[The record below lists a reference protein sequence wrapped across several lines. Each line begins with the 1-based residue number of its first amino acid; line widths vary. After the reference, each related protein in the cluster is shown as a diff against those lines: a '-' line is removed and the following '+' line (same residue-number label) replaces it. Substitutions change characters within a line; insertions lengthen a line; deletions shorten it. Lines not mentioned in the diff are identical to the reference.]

1 MRAEDVAKYLAEH
14 PEFFDD
20 YSELLSSVYVPHPY
34 GGHAIPLS
42 ERQVL
47 TLRERGRT
55 LEGKL
60 RELVQFG
67 EENDTI
73 SDQVHRISLA
83 LLQARD
89 LDALLDAVRRNLH
102 ADFNV
107 PLVGLRV
114 RAAPGSSVRP
124 EFATIS
130 EEARVFADSLVDPY
144 FCDGP
149 RFDSAAWLAGA
160 PGSAAPEPP
169 ASLVYVPLRAPGLS
183 LGILALASPDAKRF
197 TPDMGTL
204 YLVRLGELIGTALQR
219 HLQVSAGRSV

>member
-14 PEFFDD
+14 PEFFDH
-20 YSELLSSVYVPHPY
+20 YSELLASVQVPHPY

-47 TLRERGRT
+47 TLRERSRA

-83 LLQARD
+83 LLRARD
-89 LDALLDAVRRNLH
+89 LDDLLDSIQRNLRE
-102 ADFNV
+102 DFDV
-107 PLVGLRV
+107 PAAGLRV
-114 RAAPGSSVRP
+114 WAAQGRAVRP
-124 EFATIS
+124 ELEALS
-130 EEARVFADSLVDPY
+130 DEARVFAESLSDPY
-144 FCDGP
+144 FCEAP
-149 RFDSAAWLAGA
+149 MFDTAAWMSAAEGAGRLA
-160 PGSAAPEPP
+160 SV
-169 ASLVYVPLRAPGLS
+169 VYVPLRTETGR
-183 LGILALASPDAKRF
+183 LGVMVLGSPDARRF

-204 YLVRLGELIGTALQR
+204 YLVRLGELISTALQR
-219 HLQVSAGRSV
+219 QLEA

>member
-20 YSELLSSVYVPHPY
+20 YSELLSTVYVPHPY

-47 TLRERGRT
+47 TLRERSRT

-83 LLQARD
+83 LLQAGS
-89 LDALLDAVRRNLH
+89 LDAVLDAVQRNLRE
-102 ADFNV
+102 DFNV

-114 RAAPGSSVRP
+114 WSARGPDARP
-124 EFATIS
+124 EFAPVS
-130 EEARVFADSLVDPY
+130 EEARVFADSLADPY

-149 RFDSAAWLAGA
+149 RFDSVTWLAGSDG
-160 PGSAAPEPP
+160 PAALESP
-169 ASLVYVPLRAPGLS
+169 ASLVYVPVRAAGRP
-183 LGILALASPDAKRF
+183 LGMLLLASPDPRRF

-204 YLVRLGELIGTALQR
+204 YLVRLGELVGTALER
-219 HLQVSAGRSV
+219 HLEDPAHRNA